1 MKRSH
6 RRALGKSE
14 MVRHIAVFLTLLCSI
29 VAGTCSA
36 QAERRL
42 ALLIGINDYDHLPRL
57 EKAVGDVNAMERK
70 LKGLG
75 FDVTKVINPDRR
87 TFNIAL
93 GRFAARLGPDNLAFL
108 HFSGHGV
115 EIDGDNFLLPR
126 DIPKPES
133 GQRDTVKYEAIGL
146 RRLISQL
153 TSTGARARVFVIDAC
168 RDNPFE
174 QSGVRSIGSSRGLAR
189 VEAPAGNFI
198 MYSAGYRQRALDS
211 LGPDDTAETSVYT
224 RVLLDKL
231 DKPGATLA
239 SIARDVRKEVQ
250 SMSQNIGHVQR
261 PAYYDELS
269 SPLVLKQGAEE
280 QKPATAAI
288 TPAPQVVQTL
298 VPQVPTA
305 NEKQIELLYWNEVR
319 DSKDIAALQSY
330 ITQYPT
336 GSFAPLAKIRIANL
350 RKEKRRRQ
358 AAQKQKV
365 AALTSTDTVVPTDEN
380 RAIAVVPTDE
390 PEAAPAPAVSAPA
403 VPELSVRDIVL
414 GVQKQLLRLGC
425 NPGRPD
431 GAWGPRSR
439 RALQSYARHR
449 KVRLAALEPTQDLL
463 NELNELNARVCPI
476 QCGPRHKLSKGQC
489 VRKTCGR
496 GEVLTSRGNCVARAE
511 PTEVKQKRERT
522 RNRKVRKRERVR
534 TKRRARVERRRKP
547 RGQARIRVLGDPS
560 LSVGVRRPSRKKR
573 ICADRER
580 ALCEWDH

>member
-1 MKRSH
+1 
-6 RRALGKSE
+6 
-14 MVRHIAVFLTLLCSI
+14 MVRHIAVIFALVCSI
-29 VAGTCSA
+29 VAGTAAA

-42 ALLIGINDYDHLPRL
+42 ALLIGINDYENIPRL

-70 LKGLG
+70 LKALG

-198 MYSAGYRQRALDS
+198 MYSAGYRQRALDK
-211 LGPDDTAETSVYT
+211 LGPEDLSETSVYT
-224 RVLLDKL
+224 RVLLSKL
-231 DKPGATLA
+231 GQPGVPLA
-239 SIARDVRKEVQ
+239 AIARDVRKEVQ
-250 SMSQNIGHVQR
+250 VAAQNIGHVQR

-269 SPLVLKQGAEE
+269 SPLVLAPGAGAA
-280 QKPATAAI
+280 KPTI
-288 TPAPQVVQTL
+288 TPTITAPVVSSLT
-298 VPQVPTA
+298 PAVPTA

-330 ITQYPT
+330 VTQYPT
-336 GSFAPLAKIRIANL
+336 GSFTPLAKIRISGL
-350 RKEKRRRQ
+350 RKAKRRAQ
-358 AAQKQKV
+358 AEAKQRV
-365 AALTSTDTVVPTDEN
+365 ASLTNPAADPSRDEN
-380 RAIAVVPTDE
+380 RAIVPVPVPVTE
-390 PEAAPAPAVSAPA
+390 TEPAPGPA
-403 VPELSVRDIVL
+403 AIGGRELVI
-414 GVQKQLLRLGC
+414 GVQRQLQRLGC
-425 NPGRPD
+425 GPGRPD

-439 RALQSYARHR
+439 RALQRYARQR
-449 KVRLAALEPTQDLL
+449 RVRLSSLDPSPELL
-463 NELNELNARVCPI
+463 NEMNEINGRV
-476 QCGPRHKLSKGQC
+476 
-489 VRKTCGR
+489 
-496 GEVLTSRGNCVARAE
+496 CVARTE
-511 PTEVKQKRERT
+511 PTKIEKKTRERTRKRERT
-522 RNRKVRKRERVR
+522 RNRKVRAPRRERVR
-534 TKRRARVERRRKP
+534 AKRRARVERRRKQRRRP
-547 RGQARIRVLGDPS
+547 RGRARLRVLGGGGA
-560 LSVGVRRPSRKKR
+560 LEFEVRRPSRRKR

>member
-1 MKRSH
+1 M
-6 RRALGKSE
+6 A
-14 MVRHIAVFLTLLCSI
+14 RHIAVIFALVCSI
-29 VAGTCSA
+29 VAGTTA
-36 QAERRL
+36 AVAERRL
-42 ALLIGINDYDHLPRL
+42 ALLIGINDYENIPRL

-87 TFNIAL
+87 SFNIAL
-93 GRFAARLGPDNLAFL
+93 GRFAARLGPNNLAFL

-198 MYSAGYRQRALDS
+198 MYSAGYRQRALDK
-211 LGPDDTAETSVYT
+211 LGPDDDAETSVYT
-224 RVLLDKL
+224 RVLLSKL
-231 DKPGATLA
+231 GEPGVPLA
-239 SIARDVRKEVQ
+239 AIARDVRKEVQ
-250 SMSQNIGHVQR
+250 SFAQNIGHVQR

-269 SPLVLKQGAEE
+269 SPLVLAPSAGAA
-280 QKPATAAI
+280 KPAATVTV
-288 TPAPQVVQTL
+288 TPPVISSLAPA
-298 VPQVPTA
+298 VPTA

-330 ITQYPT
+330 VTQYPT
-336 GSFAPLAKIRIANL
+336 GSFAPLAKIRIAAL
-350 RKEKRRRQ
+350 RKDKKRQQ
-358 AAQKQKV
+358 AAAKKKV
-365 AALTSTDTVVPTDEN
+365 AALSDPAAKPARDEN
-380 RAIAVVPTDE
+380 RAIVPVPVTE
-390 PEAAPAPAVSAPA
+390 PPPPPGPAP
-403 VPELSVRDIVL
+403 LSRRDL
-414 GVQKQLLRLGC
+414 ATGLQKQLQRLGC
-425 NPGRPD
+425 NAGRAD
-431 GAWGPRSR
+431 GDWGPKSR
-439 RALQSYARHR
+439 RALQRYARQR
-449 KVRLAALEPTQDLL
+449 RVRLSSLDPTPELL
-463 NELNELNARVCPI
+463 NEMNEISKRV
-476 QCGPRHKLSKGQC
+476 
-489 VRKTCGR
+489 
-496 GEVLTSRGNCVARAE
+496 CVARTE
-511 PTEVKQKRERT
+511 PTKVEKKRERT
-522 RNRKVRKRERVR
+522 RKRKVRAPRRERVR

-547 RGQARIRVLGDPS
+547 RRRVRRAPRLRVLGDPD
-560 LSVGVRRPSRKKR
+560 LHIGIRRPSRRKR

>member
-1 MKRSH
+1 
-6 RRALGKSE
+6 
-14 MVRHIAVFLTLLCSI
+14 MVRHIAVFLTVLCSI

-42 ALLIGINDYDHLPRL
+42 ALLIGINEYDHLPRL
-57 EKAVGDVNAMERK
+57 QKAVGDVDAMERK

-93 GRFAARLGPDNLAFL
+93 GRFAARLGPGNLAFL

-198 MYSAGYRQRALDS
+198 MYSAGYRQRALDT
-211 LGPDDTAETSVYT
+211 LGPDDTEETSVYT
-224 RVLLDKL
+224 RVLLNKL
-231 DKPGATLA
+231 DRPGATLA

-250 SMSQNIGHVQR
+250 TMSQNIGHVQR

-269 SPLVLKQGAEE
+269 SPLVLRPGVEE
-280 QKPATAAI
+280 QKPVSTAV
-288 TPAPQVVQTL
+288 TPPAQVIQSLAP
-298 VPQVPTA
+298 PVPTA
-305 NEKQIELLYWNEVR
+305 NDKQIELLYWNEVR

-330 ITQYPT
+330 VTQYPT
-336 GSFAPLAKIRIANL
+336 GSFAPLAKIRIAKL
-350 RKEKRRRQ
+350 RKEKRRKQ

-365 AALTSTDTVVPTDEN
+365 AALTNTDTVIPTDDN

-390 PEAAPAPAVSAPA
+390 PEVTPAPVAVSTPA
-403 VPELSVRDIVL
+403 VPELNVRDIVL

-449 KVRLAALEPTQDLL
+449 KVRLAALEPTQELL
-463 NELNELNARVCPI
+463 KELNELNARVCPI
-476 QCGPRHKLSKGQC
+476 QCGPRHTLSKGRC

-496 GEVLTSRGNCVARAE
+496 GEVLTSRGRCVVRA
-511 PTEVKQKRERT
+511 ERT
-522 RNRKVRKRERVR
+522 RVKKKRERVR

-560 LSVGVRRPSRKKR
+560 LSVGVRRPSRKRR